1 MGFDLVDACRALL
14 EGLRSDA
21 FGEQVHAT
29 PVSGEPVFS
38 SFHSAHSA
46 VALRH
51 IDPAAACAELTALYR
66 LCQLESG
73 LVARECKVSS
83 PGAGGAPKLE
93 RSPFIAPPVSAYAVA
108 RLALDGQL
116 SGPDLLERATR
127 EVDAIWGERLPP
139 DTGLPVI
146 LHPVESGVPHSAL
159 FEGVV
164 ESPPGP
170 EWTAEVANLARSALS
185 CQLDPGYALRA
196 GHPFVVEDPVFCGWL
211 LLALEEL
218 TRAWEERGAAPAALK
233 LRVRSSMIRDAL
245 EERLWWASEE
255 IYTALDRAR
264 GEPLRG
270 VTLGGLVPAASR
282 SLLDEGSAKRAVDR
296 HLRPG
301 GSSLWGA
308 QGLSLNPV
316 RTGRERSETRV
327 GGGISP
333 LAHYW
338 GHLALVR
345 AGRVSD
351 ARVARTQLETLV
363 ETHGFF
369 GLYDAV
375 SGVGRQQDD
384 ASLGAILLEMR
395 AVSDA

>member
-14 EGLRSDA
+14 QRLRDDA
-21 FGEQVHAT
+21 FGEPVHAV
-29 PVSGEPVFS
+29 PVGGERVFS

-46 VALRH
+46 IALRH
-51 IDPAAACAELTALYR
+51 LDPAAARAELTALYR
-66 LCQLESG
+66 LCQHESG
-73 LVARECKVSS
+73 LVARDCRVTGAA
-83 PGAGGAPKLE
+83 PGSASGALE

-116 SGPDLLERATR
+116 TGTDLLERATR

-146 LHPVESGVPHSAL
+146 LHPMESAVPHSAL

-170 EWTAEVANLARSALS
+170 EWVAEVANLARSALS

-218 TRAWEERGAAPAALK
+218 TRAWEERGTAPAALK

-264 GEPLRG
+264 GEALRG

-282 SLLDEGSAKRAVDR
+282 SLLEEGSAKRAVDR

-308 QGLSLNPV
+308 QGLSLNPI
-316 RTGRERSETRV
+316 RTGRERAETRP

-363 ETHGFF
+363 ETHGFY
-369 GLYDAV
+369 GLYDAT
-375 SGVGRQQDD
+375 SGVGRQEED

-395 AVSDA
+395 D